1 MPRLPTRRPL
11 STIGRWV
18 ALAGILILGGD
29 RTASATRPY
38 HFDFRVH
45 GTRCLPKLV
54 FSSRRDLYLWMSR
67 SPACRPVGATMHE
80 GLRAKEVP
88 IFHERPYWVIAG
100 RAPRITVRFEAG
112 QIVVR
117 PRATHP
123 TVLQNRQTSPCASP
137 ESGDTRLLAQS
148 IHFAPGCDPRAGAGR
163 GAPGIYRVSPGSAHA
178 QVALWAM
185 RAHWHLFWQA
195 PDWIVPTRLRLAGPL
210 LHAVR
215 QLLDDAEKA
224 TGRRYA
230 LVANPRVHAF
240 RIDRVRAPL
249 QPDRLWAVT
258 PGTLRTELLSWA
270 QKAGYQVIWHAPADY
285 LLTAHAMLHGSFV
298 QAVTIL
304 VKSLDR
310 TGSSVRIAV
319 YRKNRVLVV
328 AGGI

>member
-1 MPRLPTRRPL
+1 
-11 STIGRWV
+11 
-18 ALAGILILGGD
+18 
-29 RTASATRPY
+29 
-38 HFDFRVH
+38 
-45 GTRCLPKLV
+45 
-54 FSSRRDLYLWMSR
+54 
-67 SPACRPVGATMHE
+67 
-80 GLRAKEVP
+80 
-88 IFHERPYWVIAG
+88 
-100 RAPRITVRFEAG
+100 
-112 QIVVR
+112 
-117 PRATHP
+117 
-123 TVLQNRQTSPCASP
+123 
-137 ESGDTRLLAQS
+137 
-148 IHFAPGCDPRAGAGR
+148 
-163 GAPGIYRVSPGSAHA
+163 
-178 QVALWAM
+178 M